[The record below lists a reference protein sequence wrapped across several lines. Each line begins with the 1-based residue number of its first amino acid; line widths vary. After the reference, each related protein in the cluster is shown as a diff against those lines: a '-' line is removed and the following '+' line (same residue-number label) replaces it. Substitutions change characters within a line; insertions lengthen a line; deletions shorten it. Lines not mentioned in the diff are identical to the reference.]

1 VLYQQVREKR
11 NSLAPIFE
19 TTKQSQRDWLLQKI
33 VELLKERRFTIGQN
47 TYISRRTKKK
57 RPEVAH
63 LISGGLDLIFVS
75 EV

>member
-1 VLYQQVREKR
+1 
-11 NSLAPIFE
+11 
-19 TTKQSQRDWLLQKI
+19 LLSVEI

-63 LISGGLDLIFVS
+63 LISGGLDLIFES
-75 EV
+75 RRYKI